1 MEGSSESRRSEG
13 AADYVARDLPGIL
26 DALRGSDVLELE
38 LQEGDVRLRLR
49 RRPLPCSLELAEPSV
64 EVEGELFPGPS
75 VVEITAPL
83 VGTFYRAAH
92 PGESPLASE
101 GSRVEEESV
110 VGIIEALQVL
120 TEVEAGCAG
129 TVVSVL
135 ATDGQP
141 VQYGQTLFQV
151 ARND

>member
-1 MEGSSESRRSEG
+1 MDGSAESQRHDG
-13 AADYVARDLPGIL
+13 AAGYVMHQLFDMLE
-26 DALRGSDVLELE
+26 ALRGSDVLELD
-38 LQEGDVRLRLR
+38 LQEGEVRLRLH
-49 RRPLPCSLELAEPSV
+49 RRPAPRDGMVEHPSI
-64 EVEGELFPGPS
+64 EGESPREPE

-92 PGESPLASE
+92 PGEPPLAAE
-101 GSRVEEESV
+101 GSKVQAESV

-120 TEVEAGCAG
+120 TEVEAGCSG
-129 TVVSVL
+129 TVVGVL

-151 ARND
+151 ATND